1 VEKPARRRRVPQ
13 AMGDAWF
20 VLQYG
25 AESPLPQHPGLSK
38 AFAPIEISLLR
49 RSAPGVGLRRRKEE
63 CFSVGAGRPSAEG
76 PWRPNSFGAQADRR
90 PKTLAPIEI
99 GL

>member
-1 VEKPARRRRVPQ
+1 
-13 AMGDAWF
+13 MGDAWF

-38 AFAPIEISLLR
+38 AF
-49 RSAPGVGLRRRKEE
+49 
-63 CFSVGAGRPSAEG
+63 
-76 PWRPNSFGAQADRR
+76 
-90 PKTLAPIEI
+90 TPIEI